1 MSTAR
6 DAGLAALQTG
16 DIETAISQL
25 EMAVQEDPSDFDACL
40 YLGSAYGQAGRAL
53 DAIKSVTQA
62 VQLQPANAQAR
73 YNLAV
78 AMEQGG
84 YEDQA
89 LQVYNQALQLQR
101 DYPKAQEAVTRLH
114 AGSNQGFGAP
124 VSASSS
130 TVGSGQQFQ

>member
-6 DAGLAALQTG
+6 DAGLAALQSG
-16 DIETAISQL
+16 DIQTAITQL
-25 EMAVQEDPSDFDACL
+25 EAAVQENPSDYDACL
-40 YLGSAYGQAGRAL
+40 YLGGAYGQAGRPL

-84 YEDQA
+84 YSDQA
-89 LQVYNQALQLQR
+89 LQVYNQVLQLQP
-101 DYPKAQEAVTRLH
+101 DYPNAQEAVKRLH
-114 AGSNQGFGAP
+114 DSSNQGFGAP
-124 VSASSS
+124 VTASSS
-130 TVGSGQQFQ
+130 TTGSG